1 MEEKHYSKLML
12 ERIVAGELDM
22 PKDAEQDELLMRRIE
37 ELRESNRAILEQYP
51 AEEVARELEQ
61 RLALDEGQTDPS
73 DEASDSEETEETE
86 GGSVTLFRRRGFRG
100 FALVAA
106 AAIIALAAIVPQL
119 IGRTGV
125 GSNEP
130 VRIKGLKPSI
140 SIYRQNDG
148 NVERLRDH
156 AKVAEG
162 DLLQISYIAAAEPY
176 GVILSID
183 GRGVVTVHMPDTRYS
198 GSAARLEPSGEVAL
212 DFSYRLDDAPSF
224 ERFFFLTS
232 DRVFD
237 VTLVVNAA
245 KKLALKD
252 GMTGDLDLPDYINQ
266 CSVTLV
272 KESSR

>member
-22 PKDAEQDELLMRRIE
+22 PKDAEQDELFRRRIE
-37 ELRESNRAILEQYP
+37 EIRESNRAILEQYP
-51 AEEVARELEQ
+51 AEEVAHELGQ
-61 RLALDEGQTDPS
+61 RLALAEDETVS
-73 DEASDSEETEETE
+73 IDEASERGETDGEPV
-86 GGSVTLFRRRGFRG
+86 SLFRRRSFRG

-119 IGRTGV
+119 IGRTGI
-125 GSNEP
+125 GSDEP

-140 SIYRQNDG
+140 SVYRQIDG
-148 NVERLRDH
+148 SVELLRDSS
-156 AKVAEG
+156 KVSEG
-162 DLLQISYIAAAEPY
+162 DLLQISYISASEPY
-176 GVILSID
+176 GVILSLD
-183 GRGVVTVHMPDTRYS
+183 GRGVVTVHLPDTRYS
-198 GSAARLEPSGEVAL
+198 GSSARLEPNGEVAL

-237 VTLVVNAA
+237 VTLAANAA
-245 KKLALKD
+245 KKLASKD
-252 GMTGDLDLPDYINQ
+252 GVTGDLDLPDYISQ
-266 CSVTLV
+266 YSVALV